1 MGIWNIL
8 TKIISTLIPAINA
21 NVPANNNI
29 KKDNYMNKLIK
40 TNNNYSVTGFFL
52 IITIIVGALL
62 LIVPIVAL
70 TIEVWYNHTISTNLN
85 GMASYITAV
94 AGIFGSGGFT
104 YALTKWSDNKYNNN
118 TTSDNTTNNNT
129 GVDNTSVDNTSVDNA
144 QQING

>member
-8 TKIISTLIPAINA
+8 TKIITAITNSI
-21 NVPANNNI
+21 ANNSVKNNNPKL

-52 IITIIVGALL
+52 IITIIVGSLL
-62 LIVPIVAL
+62 LIVPIVSL
-70 TIEVWYNHTISTNLN
+70 IIEVWYNHTIHTDLN

-104 YALTKWSDNKYNNN
+104 YALSKWSDNKYGNQTNQTPDDSSPDNNQ
-118 TTSDNTTNNNT
+118 
-129 GVDNTSVDNTSVDNA
+129 

>member
-8 TKIISTLIPAINA
+8 TKIISTVIPAINA
-21 NVPANNNI
+21 NVPTNMSTNI
-29 KKDNYMNKLIK
+29 KTKKDNYINKLIK
-40 TNNNYSVTGFFL
+40 TDNNYSVTGFFL
-52 IITIIVGALL
+52 IITIIVGTLL

-70 TIEVWYNHTISTNLN
+70 TIEVWYNHTIATDLN

-118 TTSDNTTNNNT
+118 SNQPTDTTTDNTNSDTT
-129 GVDNTSVDNTSVDNA
+129 

>member
-8 TKIISTLIPAINA
+8 TKIITAITNSI
-21 NVPANNNI
+21 ANNSVKNNNPKI

-40 TNNNYSVTGFFL
+40 KDNNYSVTGFFL
-52 IITIIVGALL
+52 IMTIIVGSLL
-62 LIVPIVAL
+62 LIVPIVSL
-70 TIEVWYNHTISTNLN
+70 IIEVWYNHTIATDLN

-104 YALTKWSDNKYNNN
+104 YALSKWSDNKYGNQTNQTPDDSSPDNNQ
-118 TTSDNTTNNNT
+118 
-129 GVDNTSVDNTSVDNA
+129 

>member
-8 TKIISTLIPAINA
+8 TKIISTVIPAINA
-21 NVPANNNI
+21 NVPTNMSTNI
-29 KKDNYMNKLIK
+29 KTKKDNYINKLIK
-40 TNNNYSVTGFFL
+40 TDNNYSVTGFFL
-52 IITIIVGALL
+52 IITIIVGTLL

-70 TIEVWYNHTISTNLN
+70 TIEVWYNHTIATDLN

-118 TTSDNTTNNNT
+118 SNQPTDNTT
-129 GVDNTSVDNTSVDNA
+129 DNTNSDTT